1 VREVSDQIGRA
12 RRYGEQAAILF
23 IDVDGLKQIIDA
35 HGHQAGDRALQ
46 EIADVVSDR
55 LRDSDVLARIGG
67 DEFAVLLPHAD
78 AAQAQAIS
86 TDLRRITG
94 TSVID
99 LDDGTTLPVPA
110 SVGFALIDRDSD
122 SDEILAQADRAM
134 YHDKTRGPVP

>member
-1 VREVSDQIGRA
+1 M
-12 RRYGEQAAILF
+12 
-23 IDVDGLKQIIDA
+23 
-35 HGHQAGDRALQ
+35 
-46 EIADVVSDR
+46 VSDR

-134 YHDKTRGPVP
+134 YRTRPAGRLGDRSGHERTPERTD